1 MSQPKSIIFTALF
14 CLLFFATDIY
24 ALEPDKLNSEQQE
37 TTFSIDGIFITLD
50 NVVNGL
56 TNSLDATVNG
66 LGESLDGTV
75 NGLGVALDEA
85 WMGLGDLLED
95 TAEVLGEVA
104 EVAAVTGIL
113 LLCVMSEAEHQYD
126 GGYYYDNYRYNFR
139 YDHHYLKK

>member
-1 MSQPKSIIFTALF
+1 MSQPKSIIYTAIF

-37 TTFSIDGIFITLD
+37 TTFSLDGIFMTLD

-56 TNSLDATVNG
+56 GKSLA
-66 LGESLDGTV
+66 GTV
-75 NGLGVALDEA
+75 NGLGIALDEA
-85 WMGLGDLLED
+85 WMDLGDLLED

>member
-1 MSQPKSIIFTALF
+1 MSQSKSIIFTALF

-37 TTFSIDGIFITLD
+37 TTFSLDGIFMTLD

-56 TNSLDATVNG
+56 GKSLA
-66 LGESLDGTV
+66 GTV
-75 NGLGVALDEA
+75 NGLGIALDEA
-85 WMGLGDLLED
+85 WMDLGDLLED

-113 LLCVMSEAEHQYD
+113 LLCVMAEAEHQYD